1 MNAQQIKNMSI
12 AAAIQSAG
20 FDAVFVAYTYG
31 PTGEASDRQSHLSR
45 AWHAGMLGHTD
56 VGLGVVG
63 PKGKLPS

>member
-1 MNAQQIKNMSI
+1 MNAQQIKNMPI
-12 AAAIQSAG
+12 MTAIKAVG
-20 FDAVFVAYTYG
+20 FDAVFNAYTYG